1 MLHIYVLDTTAES
14 RAKLLDRL
22 HRYLDIEAKEI
33 ELIPRVNLKPIAREE
48 LQFHAAPDVCVLG
61 PELVS
66 NELTEIGKIRK
77 VLPHTPLLVCTIPEV
92 EGLAAIEQMA
102 RLGADDTLFSEA
114 GPLEF
119 LRKLVLLSRKAKPRE
134 SGKLIV
140 VDSGKGGVGATTLSA
155 ALAES
160 VAASGKK
167 TLLVDF
173 DVETQDLSRFLQA
186 RPFVNENLQLLFD
199 GSRPITQEYIEQ
211 CLVQV
216 WEDEPNLYCMP
227 PLAESDPLYAIG
239 SNYPRT
245 LLSIMEFLD
254 EIFDCI
260 IVDAGGIRGALQKSL
275 YRVADKVLF
284 VLNNDPA
291 TLYGSVDKIGKVRDL
306 LSPNASLIAVENG
319 STAGLPRKILVEE
332 FSRAARLS
340 EDNWFLEPIPFSKQ
354 GTRWPGSGETLAT
367 NSKQGLPKVF
377 RSLAEKLELCEPEA
391 KRGSEVVRHTLLKVG
406 GLLKNKRNKVRD
418 NEKLLEENKKFT
430 LGSQKIGPKK
440 QLPAPLP
447 NEEISQESDSLPQA
461 EIPFGESDSELLLG
475 TPSLSKTPEA
485 LGKKEDKNP
494 AHSAQEDSD
503 FNNLISGVTL
513 Q

>member
-61 PELVS
+61 PELVTG
-66 NELTEIGKIRK
+66 ELTEIGKIRK
-77 VLPHTPLLVCTIPEV
+77 VLPHTPLLVCTTPEI

-134 SGKLIV
+134 SGKLVV
-140 VDSGKGGVGATTLSA
+140 VDSGKGGVGVTSISA

-160 VAASGKK
+160 VAAQGNK
-167 TLLVDF
+167 TLLIDF
-173 DVETQDLSRFLQA
+173 DVETQDLSRFLQT

-199 GSRPITQEYIEQ
+199 CSRPLNQEYIEQ
-211 CLVQV
+211 CFVQV

-227 PLAESDPLYAIG
+227 PLAESDSLYAIG

-245 LLSIMEFLD
+245 LLSILEFLD
-254 EIFDCI
+254 EMFDCI

-306 LSPNASLIAVENG
+306 LSPNASLVALENG
-319 STAGLPRKILVEE
+319 STGGLPRKILVEE
-332 FSRAARLS
+332 FSRAARLN
-340 EDNWFLEPIPFSKQ
+340 EENWFQESVIFSKQ

-367 NSKQGLPKVF
+367 SSKQGLSKVF
-377 RSLAEKLELCEPEA
+377 RSLAEKLELCEPEQV
-391 KRGSEVVRHTLLKVG
+391 RGAQAVRHTLLKVG
-406 GLLKNKRNKVRD
+406 GLIRQNRAKARQEK
-418 NEKLLEENKKFT
+418 KLLGESKIFALGTKKV
-430 LGSQKIGPKK
+430 GPEK

-447 NEEISQESDSLPQA
+447 KVVSQESDSLPQ
-461 EIPFGESDSELLLG
+461 ENIPFGESDAQSFLG
-475 TPSLSKTPEA
+475 SPSLSQNGSE
-485 LGKKEDKNP
+485 GEKKEQKKTTSP
-494 AHSAQEDSD
+494 TGGSED
-503 FNNLISGVTL
+503 FRNLISGVTL